1 MARPLTKDESA
12 IIKKEFLKALRE
24 NDGFAYKTCKIVGVP
39 YQTHH
44 YWMETDKDYAK
55 EVLAINEFLKDE
67 AESILR
73 NKIREKDTTSLIF
86 WLKTKAKDRGYVER
100 MEQTGKDG
108 GAIES
113 KTESIITQNT
123 IPLAQNILKDYEKVI
138 LNGKDKPSESTAS
151 KPH

>member
-1 MARPLTKDESA
+1 M
-12 IIKKEFLKALRE
+12 I
-24 NDGFAYKTCKIVGVP
+24 YKTCKEMPIPVST
-39 YQTHH
+39 YL
-44 YWMETDKDYAK
+44 YWMNHDKDFEL
-55 EVLAINEFLKDE
+55 EVKSILEVVKDE
-67 AESILR
+67 VELLLKQ
-73 NKIREKDTTSLIF
+73 KIREKDTTSIIF
-86 WLKTKAKDRGYVER
+86 YLKTKAKDRGYVER